1 MVQKL
6 PLTDPKPGDVLVF
19 KKTGAYSCMEGM
31 LLFLSHSLPKIM
43 LYNNTDGF
51 RQVRKAYKTY
61 KWNTVIDQ
69 GCFIFPV
76 YSIINII

>member
-1 MVQKL
+1 
-6 PLTDPKPGDVLVF
+6 
-19 KKTGAYSCMEGM
+19 MEGM

-61 KWNTVIDQ
+61 KWNMEEK
-69 GCFIFPV
+69 
-76 YSIINII
+76 